1 METTQG
7 VQLPEK
13 LKTYYRDQVVEDLL
27 ERTAWHA
34 AQHTR
39 QLETVLDNLAIQ
51 LENRL
56 TENDLD
62 GLPLPDHVYDDQMPL
77 KAQPA

>member
-1 METTQG
+1 M
-7 VQLPEK
+7 
-13 LKTYYRDQVVEDLL
+13 

-34 AQHTR
+34 AQHTC

-51 LENRL
+51 LEDRL